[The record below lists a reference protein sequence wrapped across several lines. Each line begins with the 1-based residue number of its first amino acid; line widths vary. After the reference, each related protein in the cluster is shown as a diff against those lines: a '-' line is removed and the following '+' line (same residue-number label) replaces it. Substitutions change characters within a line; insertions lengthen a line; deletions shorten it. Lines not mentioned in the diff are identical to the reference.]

1 MGSTKK
7 SLLASGL
14 ALCASA
20 ALLMGSTFAWFT
32 DSVTNT
38 GNRIQAGSLNLNV
51 IGYRLENGQWS
62 NPIWQ
67 TQLENG
73 ALFEETTW
81 EPGQYGAVLLKV
93 SNYSSS
99 VFAKVDV
106 DFSVTE
112 NTGELADALW
122 YKLTAVHTVAA
133 SNEQA
138 MLDSL
143 SFKDSR
149 PASEADGVTTMS
161 KIEDDATEEM
171 TLAPN
176 QNYQDGQYGWY
187 MLEYG
192 MYTSAGNE
200 YQDGSFALD
209 FTVKATQAPVEE
221 DGFGDSTY
229 DENAGY
235 PVNATVSD
243 AGSLEDALQNPGVPA
258 DITLDQAISGKDSL
272 NVTGNATLNMGANSV
287 YYITPVAAA
296 KVTVAAGASLTI
308 NAEAQSGLNY
318 NLGRLTADGGTLT
331 VNGGKYGE
339 SGSQRAEVSAI
350 NGGTVIINDGSFSSS
365 GMGGHAVTASAG
377 GTVTINGG
385 SVSSSGRDSVV
396 LYADGGTIV
405 VENVSFGG
413 INGDAYG
420 AANGGQILVSKTYSP
435 SQPTRVAD
443 GCTVTDN
450 GDGYWLIAE
459 A

>member
-1 MGSTKK
+1 MDSTKK

-38 GNRIQAGSLNLNV
+38 GNRIQAGSLDLQV
-51 IGYRLENGQWS
+51 VGYRLENGQWS
-62 NPIWQ
+62 DPIWQ
-67 TQLENG
+67 NQLENG

-93 SNYSSS
+93 SNYHSS
-99 VFAKVDV
+99 VYAKVDV
-106 DFSVTE
+106 DFSITE
-112 NTGELADALW
+112 NTEDLADALW

-133 SNEQA
+133 SYQQT

-143 SFKDSR
+143 SFADSR

-171 TLAPN
+171 TLAPY
-176 QNYQDGQYGWY
+176 QNYHDGQYGWY

-200 YQDGSFALD
+200 YQNGSFALD

-229 DENAGY
+229 DEDAGY
-235 PVNATVSD
+235 PVIATVSD
-243 AGSLEDALQNPGVPA
+243 ADSLEDALQNPGVPA
-258 DITLDQAISGKDSL
+258 DITLDQAISGKGSL

-296 KVTVAAGASLTI
+296 NVTVAAGASLTV

-331 VNGGKYGE
+331 INGGKYGE
-339 SGSQRAEVSAI
+339 SGYQRAQVNAI
-350 NGGTVIINDGSFSSS
+350 NGGSVIINDGSFNSS
-365 GMGGHAVTASAG
+365 GAEGHALIATADS
-377 GTVTINGG
+377 TITINGG
-385 SVSSSGRDSVV
+385 SVGSSGYQSVV

-405 VENVSFGG
+405 VEDVDFAYV
-413 INGDAYG
+413 NGRRYG
-420 AANGGQILVSKTYSP
+420 AANGGQILVSKAYSP
-435 SQPTRVAD
+435 AEPTSIAA
-443 GCTVTDN
+443 GCAVTDA
-450 GDGYWLIAE
+450 GDYWQIAE

>member
-1 MGSTKK
+1 MNGTKK

-14 ALCASA
+14 AICASA

-38 GNRIQAGSLNLNV
+38 GNRIQAGSLDLQV
-51 IGYRLENGQWS
+51 VGYRLENGQWS

-67 TQLENG
+67 NQLENG

-93 SNYSSS
+93 SNYNSS
-99 VFAKVDV
+99 VYSKVDV
-106 DFSVTE
+106 DFSITE
-112 NTGELADALW
+112 NTEDLADALW
-122 YKLTAVHTVAA
+122 YKLTAVHTTAA
-133 SNEQA
+133 SYQQT

-143 SFKDSR
+143 SFADSR

-176 QNYQDGQYGWY
+176 QNYHDGQYGWY

-200 YQDGSFALD
+200 YQNGSFALD

-229 DENAGY
+229 DEDAGY
-235 PVNATVSD
+235 PVIATVSD
-243 AGSLEDALQNPGVPA
+243 ADSLEDALQNPGVPA
-258 DITLDQAISGKDSL
+258 DITLDQAISGKGSL

-331 VNGGKYGE
+331 INGGKYGE
-339 SGSQRAEVSAI
+339 SGYQRAQVNAI
-350 NGGTVIINDGSFSSS
+350 NGGSVIINDGSFNSS
-365 GMGGHAVTASAG
+365 GAEGHALIATADS
-377 GTVTINGG
+377 TITINGG
-385 SVSSSGRDSVV
+385 SVGSSGAGSVV

-405 VENVSFGG
+405 VEDVDFAYA
-413 INGDAYG
+413 NGRRYG
-420 AANGGQILVSKTYSP
+420 AANGGQILVSKAYSP
-435 SQPTRVAD
+435 AEPTSIAA
-443 GCTVTDN
+443 GCAVTDA
-450 GDGYWLIAE
+450 GDYWQIAE